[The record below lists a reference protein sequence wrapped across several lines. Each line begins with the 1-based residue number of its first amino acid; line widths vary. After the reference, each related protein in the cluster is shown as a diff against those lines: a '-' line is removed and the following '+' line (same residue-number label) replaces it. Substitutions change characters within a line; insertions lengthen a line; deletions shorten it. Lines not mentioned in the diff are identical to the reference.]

1 MKETVLFPR
10 PTDWKLARLIQ
21 RDDSYVIQTRFNNE
35 KLVFEQEIIIDIK
48 TTPCPQLRAIIL
60 YCELYCEAI
69 CRKLRKR
76 DDYRAWLEE
85 NRIQEEE

>member
-10 PTDWKLARLIQ
+10 PTDWKFARLIQ
-21 RDDSYVIQTRFNNE
+21 RDDTYVIQTRFNNE

-48 TTPCPQLRAIIL
+48 STPCPQLRAIIL

-69 CRKLRKR
+69 CKKLRKR
-76 DDYRAWLEE
+76 DDYLKWVEE
-85 NRIQEEE
+85 NRIREEE